1 MTTIPLHA
9 ARTFLVGVA
18 AASAILAGAPM
29 ASADDPSEQCAQQQ
43 VPGSEQQQC
52 DQGPGMPNLPD
63 NRNANND
70 NPQQPQQAPQQSPQQ
85 APQQAPQKAPQQGD
99 LADKNCWV
107 VNGVPRWNAPGTAP
121 APTGPGDVVSWC
133 PTTYGLQPH

>member
-1 MTTIPLHA
+1 MMTIVP
-9 ARTFLVGVA
+9 ARAGKSFLAGVA
-18 AASAILAGAPM
+18 AVGLILACTPM
-29 ASADDPSEQCAQQQ
+29 ASADDPNDQCAQQEA
-43 VPGSEQQQC
+43 PSSEQCVQQPS
-52 DQGPGMPNLPD
+52 PGMPKLPD
-63 NRNANND
+63 KSNSDNG
-70 NPQQPQQAPQQSPQQ
+70 NPQPPQQAPQQKP
-85 APQQAPQKAPQQGD
+85 PQGD